1 MRLMRYGPVGEERP
15 GLVAADGT
23 IRSLAGVIDD
33 LAGNNLGDDA
43 IARLRSIDPSTLDE
57 VPAGVRL
64 GPCVGRVGKLIGIG
78 LNYADHAQESGM
90 PIPAEPLVFM
100 KATSAIAGPFDPVEM
115 PRGATKLDWEV
126 ELGVVIGTSAR
137 YVSQQQALDHVA
149 GYCVVNDISERA
161 FQLEGTGQW
170 VKGKSSDGFAPLGPW
185 LVTRDEIPHP
195 QNLSLW
201 LEVDGHRFQD
211 GSTATMVFGPAEL
224 VSYLSRFMT
233 LHPGDVITTGTP
245 PGVALGMAA
254 PRWLQPGDV
263 MRLGVEG
270 LGTQQQTVVAA
281 R

>member
-1 MRLMRYGPVGEERP
+1 MRLMRYGPVGEEQP

-43 IARLRSIDPSTLDE
+43 IARLRSIDPATLDE
-57 VPAGVRL
+57 APAGVRL

-90 PIPAEPLVFM
+90 PIPAEPLIFM

-185 LVTRDEIPHP
+185 LVTRDEIPDP

-201 LEVDGHRFQD
+201 LEVGGHRFQD

-270 LGTQQQTVVAA
+270 LGVQQQTVVAA

>member
-1 MRLMRYGPVGEERP
+1 MRYGPIGQEQP
-15 GLVAADGT
+15 GLVEADGT
-23 IRSLAGVIDD
+23 MRSLAGVIDD
-33 LAGNNLGDDA
+33 LAGSNLGDDTL
-43 IARLRSIDPSTLDE
+43 ARIRTIDSSTLE
-57 VPAGVRL
+57 QVPAGARL
-64 GPCVGRVGKLIGIG
+64 GPCVGQVGKLIGIG
-78 LNYADHAQESGM
+78 LNYADHARESGM

-100 KATSAIAGPFDPVEM
+100 KATSAIAGPFEPVEM

-126 ELGVVIGTSAR
+126 ELGVVIGTRAR
-137 YVSQQQALDHVA
+137 YVPEAAALDHVA

-185 LVTRDEIPHP
+185 LVTRDEIPDP
-195 QNLSLW
+195 LNLALW
-201 LEVDGHRFQD
+201 LEVDGHRYQN
-211 GSTATMVFGPAEL
+211 GTTATMVFGPAEL

-245 PGVALGMAA
+245 PGVALGMAD

-270 LGTQQQTVVAA
+270 LGVQQQTVVAA

>member
-1 MRLMRYGPVGEERP
+1 MRYGPIGQEQP
-15 GLVAADGT
+15 GLVEADGT
-23 IRSLAGVIDD
+23 MRSLAGVIDD
-33 LAGNNLGDDA
+33 LAGSNLGDDA
-43 IARLRSIDPSTLDE
+43 LARIRSIDSSTLE
-57 VPAGVRL
+57 QVPAGARL
-64 GPCVGRVGKLIGIG
+64 GPCVGQVGKLIGIG
-78 LNYADHAQESGM
+78 LNYADHARESGM

-100 KATSAIAGPFDPVEM
+100 KATSAIAGPFEPVEM

-126 ELGVVIGTSAR
+126 ELGVVIGTRAR
-137 YVSQQQALDHVA
+137 YVSEAAALDHVA

-185 LVTRDEIPHP
+185 LVTRDEIPDP
-195 QNLSLW
+195 LNLTLW
-201 LEVDGHRFQD
+201 LEVDGHRHQN
-211 GSTATMVFGPAEL
+211 GTTATMVFGPAEL

-245 PGVALGMAA
+245 PGVALGMAD

-270 LGTQQQTVVAA
+270 LGIQQQTVVAA

>member
-1 MRLMRYGPVGEERP
+1 MRLMRYGPIGQEQP
-15 GLVAADGT
+15 GLVEADGT
-23 IRSLAGVIDD
+23 MRSLAGVIDD
-33 LAGNNLGDDA
+33 LAGSNLGDDA
-43 IARLRSIDPSTLDE
+43 LARIRSIDSSTLE
-57 VPAGVRL
+57 QVPAGARL
-64 GPCVGRVGKLIGIG
+64 GPCVGQVGKLIGIG
-78 LNYADHAQESGM
+78 LNYADHARESGM

-100 KATSAIAGPFDPVEM
+100 KATSAIAGPFEPVEM

-126 ELGVVIGTSAR
+126 ELGVVIGTRAR
-137 YVSQQQALDHVA
+137 YVSEAAALDHVA

-185 LVTRDEIPHP
+185 LVTRDEIPDP
-195 QNLSLW
+195 LNLTLW
-201 LEVDGHRFQD
+201 LEVDGHRHQN
-211 GSTATMVFGPAEL
+211 GTTATMVFGPAEL

-245 PGVALGMAA
+245 PGVALGMAD

-270 LGTQQQTVVAA
+270 LGIQQQTVVAA

>member
-1 MRLMRYGPVGEERP
+1 MRLMRYGPVGQERP

-43 IARLRSIDPSTLDE
+43 IARLLSIDPATLAE

-90 PIPAEPLVFM
+90 PIPAEPLIFM

-185 LVTRDEIPHP
+185 LVTRDEIPDP

-201 LEVDGHRFQD
+201 LEVGGHRFQD

-270 LGTQQQTVVAA
+270 LGIQQQTVVAA